1 MPGHAVR
8 LSELAGQTRSA
19 QRRLRRD
26 AGWHPGLFLQEG
38 EHIESVLLRGV
49 VVAHGELDMPSRTTR
64 DYREPA
70 VAPRYQAALE
80 AALTPQETEISVN
93 AAPSPADA
101 RYRVKASRTEQPS
114 G

>member
-1 MPGHAVR
+1 MC
-8 LSELAGQTRSA
+8 L
-19 QRRLRRD
+19 
-26 AGWHPGLFLQEG
+26 
-38 EHIESVLLRGV
+38 
-49 VVAHGELDMPSRTTR
+49 ELDMPSRTTR

-114 G
+114 GLVMRAGARFGVRASRTEQPSGSVGAGDAVMDQG